1 MHPTIHPVVP
11 VILDFLHNSPPSFF
25 PAASAD
31 STPLFCTLRIATLL
45 RPAEFLSH
53 RETDDR
59 PTFAVTPVAAA
70 VFLGMESVELAAAL
84 TLLLSSRAICE
95 KRRHENP

>member
-1 MHPTIHPVVP
+1 M
-11 VILDFLHNSPPSFF
+11 LCY
-25 PAASAD
+25 AASAD
-31 STPLFCTLRIATLL
+31 SSPLFCTLRIATLL

-59 PTFAVTPVAAA
+59 PTFAVTPVVVIIAA
-70 VFLGMESVELAAAL
+70 VFLGMESVELAAL
-84 TLLLSSRAICE
+84 SLLLSSRAICE